1 MKIFNK
7 TLFFLFLIIG
17 TLYKAGGIPG
27 DVPAPPPGGGGGG
40 GGTGPG
46 TMSSPIDM
54 YVYILALVGFLL
66 IIYFARKQ
74 HKSIA

>member
-1 MKIFNK
+1 MKIINK

-17 TLYKAGGIPG
+17 TFYKAGGIPD
-27 DVPAPPPGGGGGG
+27 DVPAPPPGGGG

-54 YVYILALVGFLL
+54 YIYMLALVGFLL

>member
-1 MKIFNK
+1 MKILNK

-17 TLYKAGGIPG
+17 ALYKAGGVPT
-27 DVPAPPPGGGGGG
+27 DVPSPPPGSGGG

-46 TMSSPIDM
+46 SMASPIDM

-66 IIYFARKQ
+66 IIHMTRKQ
-74 HKSIA
+74 QNKLA

>member
-1 MKIFNK
+1 MKIINK

-17 TLYKAGGIPG
+17 TLYKAGIPD
-27 DVPAPPPGGGGGG
+27 DVPAPPPGGGGG
-40 GGTGPG
+40 TGPG
-46 TMSSPIDM
+46 APSSPIDM

-74 HKSIA
+74 HKTIA